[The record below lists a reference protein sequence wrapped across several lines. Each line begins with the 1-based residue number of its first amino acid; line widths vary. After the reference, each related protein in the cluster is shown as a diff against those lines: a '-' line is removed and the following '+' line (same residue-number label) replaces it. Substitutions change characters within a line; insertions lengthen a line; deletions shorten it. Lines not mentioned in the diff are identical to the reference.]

1 MGKTN
6 RTKHFIRLNENELNL
21 IRYYLIE
28 GVMGTAIANVLGY
41 ARPFI
46 AILNKGIKKKKQH
59 RQAQKIIDF
68 VNAIKEIDG
77 KDLEARNNIIVK
89 MIQLGIPVPKIA
101 EVVGLAESSLRS
113 LISKNNYIVCRRE
126 YSVKQAKI
134 LREQLLEMQA
144 IRQEL
149 NYKKMAR
156 YSIGY
161 KKMRRKK
168 HFNNNDAFSIQLI

>member
-46 AILNKGIKKKKQH
+46 AILNKKIKKKKQH

-89 MIQLGIPVPKIA
+89 MIQLGI
-101 EVVGLAESSLRS
+101 
-113 LISKNNYIVCRRE
+113 RE